1 MTLIVI
7 EDPGGRGDVVDQEVA
22 VVETVQ
28 ESVVTR
34 SLVKDINIHL
44 VAPEASLLMLL
55 DLADLAQEVVPKI
68 EVKGV
73 SLVVSL
79 DLVVEQ
85 DLDQDQRIE
94 AESTKNLREGIEEEV
109 QVLVLGVVAG
119 IQNLAQLEIVK
130 TETEIEKAMIEIA
143 AIEGVETGRVE
154 KEEVKRGLAVNVK
167 NEVKMEVKF
176 AREKGSYHQLKKM
189 RLTKLL

>member
-1 MTLIVI
+1 VTLIVI

>member
-1 MTLIVI
+1 VILIVI
-7 EDPGGRGDVVDQEVA
+7 EDLGGRGDVVDQKVA

-28 ESVVTR
+28 ESVFTR
-34 SLVKDINIHL
+34 SLVKDINIHP
-44 VAPEASLLMLL
+44 VAPEASLLMLP
-55 DLADLAQEVVPKI
+55 DLADLAQEVVLRI
-68 EVKGV
+68 EIKGV
-73 SLVVSL
+73 SLGVSL
-79 DLVVEQ
+79 VLVVKQ

-119 IQNLAQLEIVK
+119 IQNLAQLETVK
-130 TETEIEKAMIEIA
+130 TETEIGKAMIEIA
-143 AIEGVETGRVE
+143 AIEGVETRRVE
-154 KEEVKRGLAVNVK
+154 KEEAKRGLAVNVK

-176 AREKGSYHQLKKM
+176 VRRKGSYHQLKKM